1 MNMTMIITIQ
11 KAMVI
16 SNNDKNTAGEKND
29 NKNEKDHVRTTSPLH
44 PHHILIFSSHFL
56 VKAPHI

>member
-11 KAMVI
+11 KAMII

-29 NKNEKDHVRTTSPLH
+29 SKNEKDHVRTTSPLH
-44 PHHILIFSSHFL
+44 PHHILIFSSHFSG
-56 VKAPHI
+56 